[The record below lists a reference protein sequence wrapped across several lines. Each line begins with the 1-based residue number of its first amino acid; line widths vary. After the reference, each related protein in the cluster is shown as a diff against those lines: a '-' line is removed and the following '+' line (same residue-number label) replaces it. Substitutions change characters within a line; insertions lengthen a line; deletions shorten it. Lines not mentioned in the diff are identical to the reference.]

1 MTLLQKS
8 AALGLFIAGAL
19 VASAQAHH
27 SGAMYDSSR
36 LVTIIGTV
44 KAFNWVNPHIS
55 VDVLADA
62 KDGAPAT
69 LWSIAASSPGVM
81 TRSGWSKA
89 ALQAGDRVTI
99 EFNPLKD
106 GGLGGNIKKAVLP
119 NGKTLG
125 WTF

>member
-1 MTLLQKS
+1 
-8 AALGLFIAGAL
+8 
-19 VASAQAHH
+19 
-27 SGAMYDSSR
+27 MYDSSR